1 MLALAGQEPKA
12 VSLIVCL
19 ETLKQLQLLQV
30 HHHLVLAQ
38 DSPSLH
44 QQMRTETAYL
54 AELLV
59 AACLEAQQRQHRH
72 SQVRVC
78 LAEPTSPHQRIRAY
92 SVVVQIPHQH
102 QRVVSLVKHHLQDSE
117 DLNSKLKAKVCSAE
131 LLKLLRSSEINNL
144 QQVSAQAAEE
154 Y

>member
-1 MLALAGQEPKA
+1 MLALADQEPKA
-12 VSLIVCL
+12 VSLIIFL

-44 QQMRTETAYL
+44 QQMRTEAAYL
-54 AELLV
+54 VELLV

-72 SQVRVC
+72 SQVQVC
-78 LAEPTSPHQRIRAY
+78 SAEPTSPHRRIRAY
-92 SVVVQIPHQH
+92 SVVVQIPRQH
-102 QRVVSLVKHHLQDSE
+102 QRVVSSAKHHLQDSE

-131 LLKLLRSSEINNL
+131 LLRLLRSSEINNL
-144 QQVSAQAAEE
+144 QQVSAQVAEE